1 MEPFRPLPQC
11 NDCLMSLAR
20 NSAALAN
27 AEDPDLSIKAE
38 RLAEKI
44 LADAES
50 ADLSSPQIANRIL
63 RGIHRLTGVAD
74 PYSRFKSQEMEK
86 AREILQQ
93 LKDDVG
99 EDLRS
104 RVNLAL
110 LGNSLDFFN
119 KPEETL
125 ARIPARFRKGIT
137 LFRDDVDRL
146 EGCLSQNP
154 GLVLYLSDNSGEIY
168 FDLPLFE
175 TMRRRSKRTVLVVKG
190 GAALND
196 LTRAELQSAKL
207 EERFGHVVD
216 TGTDGAGIDWGR
228 VSRDFLDLVASAD
241 LIVSKGMAN
250 FETLYPEEVRAPT
263 FFLFKVK
270 CEPVQNYIEAPV
282 NSFLALWKKGS
293 AR

>member
-1 MEPFRPLPQC
+1 
-11 NDCLMSLAR
+11 MSLAR
-20 NSAALAN
+20 NAAALAN
-27 AEDPDLSIKAE
+27 AEDAILAIKAE
-38 RLAEKI
+38 SLAQKI

-50 ADLSSPQIANRIL
+50 VHLSSCQIANRIL
-63 RGIHRLTGVAD
+63 REIHRLTGVAD
-74 PYSRFKSQEMEK
+74 PYSRFKAREMVK
-86 AREILQQ
+86 AREILLL

-110 LGNSLDFFN
+110 LGNSLDFFTN
-119 KPEETL
+119 PEETL
-125 ARIPARFRKGIT
+125 AQIPARFRNGIS

-146 EGCLSQNP
+146 EDFLEGNP

-168 FDLPLFE
+168 FDLPLFDY
-175 TMRRRSKRTVLVVKG
+175 MRQRSKQTILVVKG

-207 EERFGHVVD
+207 EDRFDHVVD

-228 VSRDFLDLVASAD
+228 VSQEFLDLIASAD

-250 FETLYPEEVRAPT
+250 FETLYPKELTAPA
-263 FFLFKVK
+263 FYLFKVK
-270 CEPVQNYIEAPV
+270 CEPVQDYIEAPV
-282 NSFLALWKKGS
+282 DSFMALWKNGDFP
-293 AR
+293 R